1 MVKAIMRVKV
11 KASCIP
17 CSVLLKRRGE
27 ERWRMFSAASGEACS
42 LRRGRDGVSGGDV
55 SMFSAASG
63 EACSLRRG
71 RDGVGGGDVSMF
83 SGRGKW

>member
-1 MVKAIMRVKV
+1 MFTDFEAERV
-11 KASCIP
+11 
-17 CSVLLKRRGE
+17 
-27 ERWRMFSAASGEACS
+27 
-42 LRRGRDGVSGGDV
+42 RDGVGGGDV

-83 SGRGKW
+83 SAVSGEACSLRRVRDVFMFSGRGKW